1 MEAERI
7 EVGGGVRGELRAA
20 TLAPAT
26 AAAVVICTLLVVFG
40 LHAAT
45 LRSMAEVWGSSG
57 TFTHGFLV
65 IPACLWLIWRQ
76 RDQLHLAP
84 ASPQPRL
91 LVLVAIG
98 GAVWMLGDLSA
109 SQSVTHSALIFV
121 AIAVVL
127 AVFGLDWGR
136 RLAFPLAL
144 LIFAVPFG
152 EAFVPVLMDWTA
164 DFTVSALRLSGVPV
178 LREGNELTI
187 PTGRW
192 SVVEACSGARYLVAS
207 IAVGTVYAWIL
218 YRSPL
223 RRAAFIA
230 AAIAVPIVANWLR
243 AYLIVMLGH
252 LSSNEL
258 AVGVDHFV
266 YGWVFFGIV
275 IFALFAAGLRWREDD
290 MTGSTGTSMP
300 ALPPVHRVSLPA
312 AVAVLVLVAAWPV
325 ASTLLKAAG
334 DHRPVD
340 PVPVESPPG
349 WTQAPGVVLDWRP
362 QLERPRA
369 RTEQSF
375 TVDGT
380 TVTLHIGYFR
390 NQGQR
395 SELVN
400 WQHRLTA
407 GDSDGWLP
415 LERGTL
421 DLALAVGPRSVQS
434 VLMRGPDRRQL
445 RVWQWYWL
453 GGRTTTS
460 DVVAKADLAFDR
472 LLMRSDTS
480 AWIAVAS
487 EHDPQR
493 PGRSEAAML
502 EFMTVMNGQIAAAL
516 AQTAGR

>member
-1 MEAERI
+1 MDAERI
-7 EVGGGVRGELRAA
+7 AVGRRVQGESRAA
-20 TLAPAT
+20 VLAPAT
-26 AAAVVICTLLVVFG
+26 AAAVVVCTLLVVFA

-91 LVLVAIG
+91 LLLVAIG
-98 GAVWMLGDLSA
+98 GAAWMLGDLSA
-109 SQSVTHSALIFV
+109 SQSVTHFALMFV

-127 AVFGLDWGR
+127 AVFGSDWGR
-136 RLAFPLAL
+136 RLTFPLAL

-164 DFTVSALRLSGVPV
+164 DFTVAALRFSGVPV

-207 IAVGTVYAWIL
+207 VAVGTVYAWIV

-230 AAIAVPIVANWLR
+230 AATAVPIVANWLR

-275 IFALFAAGLRWREDD
+275 IFVLFAAGLRWREDGPA
-290 MTGSTGTSMP
+290 GSAGTPMP
-300 ALPPVHRVSLPA
+300 APPTIHRVSLP
-312 AVAVLVLVAAWPV
+312 VAVVALVLVAAWPV

-334 DHRPVD
+334 DQRQVD
-340 PVPVESPPG
+340 PVPAEALPE
-349 WTQAPGVVLDWRP
+349 WTEAQGAAVDWRP

-375 TVDGT
+375 TREGT
-380 TVTLHIGYFR
+380 SVTLHIGYFR
-390 NQGQR
+390 NQGQG

-415 LERGTL
+415 LERSTV
-421 DLALAVGPRSVQS
+421 DLSLPAGPRAVHS

-460 DVVAKADLAFDR
+460 DTVAKADLAFDR

-480 AWIAVAS
+480 AWVAIAS

-493 PGRSEAAML
+493 PGRSEAALL
-502 EFMTVMNGQIAAAL
+502 EFMSAMNGQIAAAL